1 MSAPE
6 GQLQEQLRD
15 VAAAELARKCRKLV
29 KIDMTTTLD
38 EALQLM
44 RDENILSVPVYN
56 AFSKEWVG
64 LLTIHDI
71 LYYVAFKDFDEDG
84 NISDTFDNGNQAAGN
99 LIEQTESTTFPV
111 AGLSDTV
118 EDLLEPLSKG
128 FHRILVRLPIDSG
141 QSDTAESELRIVS
154 QTDILRCG
162 LLFDCSAKWGMSVVE
177 LGLEKANVISMT
189 SDETALQGFKRM
201 ATRDVSA
208 LAVVSAETGKLL
220 TVLSSSDL
228 RGLTS
233 NLMMRVNMPVIQF
246 LKETRHGRIRKAVCI
261 AAGVTL
267 REATHKI
274 VFGGVHRVF
283 VTDSD
288 NHPIGVLSATDVITQ
303 MWNTAQERR

>member
-1 MSAPE
+1 M
-6 GQLQEQLRD
+6 
-15 VAAAELARKCRKLV
+15 ARKSRRLV

-38 EALQLM
+38 EALQLLHG
-44 RDENILSVPVYN
+44 ENISSVPVYN

-84 NISDTFDNGNQAAGN
+84 QVSEQFDNGNQAAGN
-99 LIEQTESTTFPV
+99 LIEQTDCPFPI

-128 FHRILVRLPIDSG
+128 YHRILVRLPVDEA
-141 QSDTAESELRIVS
+141 SDNAPESEFRVVS

-162 LLFDCSAKWGMSVVE
+162 LLFDCAASWGKTIGE
-177 LGLEKANVISMT
+177 LGLVKNAVVTMT

-208 LAVVSAETGKLL
+208 LAVVSAETGKLV

-233 NLMMRVNMPVIQF
+233 NLMLRVTMPVIQF
-246 LKETRHGRIRKAVCI
+246 LKETRHGRIRKAVCVT
-261 AAGVTL
+261 ADVTL

-283 VTDSD
+283 VTDD
-288 NHPIGVLSATDVITQ
+288 ENRPIGVLSATDVIAQ
-303 MWNTAQERR
+303 MLTTAQEQH